1 MLSSVPFTHVQG
13 LDIMNPAAAE
23 AKVNAANQK
32 DFSANSGS
40 LSIELK
46 SRHLIVTRRL
56 TPYPLFPGVNK
67 KPFTC

>member
-1 MLSSVPFTHVQG
+1 
-13 LDIMNPAAAE
+13 MNLAAAE

-32 DFSANSGS
+32 YFSANSGS

-56 TPYPLFPGVNK
+56 TPYPLFPGVNR